1 MLGQTAWTSGSG
13 LEDVRWTNRGG
24 GRGVQ
29 VQQAAD
35 VRPGRVDG
43 RVQAEAVRVHSQGG
57 AAAVHHFPH
66 NVHLHLGS
74 RQGYLPWSHSLSLAT
89 DE

>member
-1 MLGQTAWTSGSG
+1 
-13 LEDVRWTNRGG
+13 
-24 GRGVQ
+24 
-29 VQQAAD
+29 
-35 VRPGRVDG
+35 
-43 RVQAEAVRVHSQGG
+43 VQAEAVRVHSQGG

-89 DE
+89 DEWDAALTIVLVLY